1 MRETDVTRVGGL
13 AGLLAAVSLIVSL
26 IVQAFII
33 VSSPQLGRE
42 PTPEDIA
49 AFLAQ
54 HRLALAVIG
63 ALLLTGAF
71 LFLLLLRGVHA
82 FLGTTRLSATG
93 VAVGLLG
100 ALGIALFGSGGLLSF
115 TPPEFLISNL
125 TDALLG
131 LAFLLLG
138 AAMLRDSRLRAWYG
152 WTSVGM
158 GSLLLIASGTIADPH
173 LAQLFLIIWSIALG
187 LKTRTRPT

>member
-1 MRETDVTRVGGL
+1 M
-13 AGLLAAVSLIVSL
+13 
-26 IVQAFII
+26 
-33 VSSPQLGRE
+33 
-42 PTPEDIA
+42 
-49 AFLAQ
+49 
-54 HRLALAVIG
+54 
-63 ALLLTGAF
+63 
-71 LFLLLLRGVHA
+71 
-82 FLGTTRLSATG
+82 
-93 VAVGLLG
+93 G
-100 ALGIALFGSGGLLSF
+100 ALGIALFGFGGLLSF